1 MADSDK
7 GLATT
12 ENSLQGV
19 SGSERAAIFM
29 MSLGEKNAAEVLKH
43 MAPRDV
49 QKLGLVMSSLSNV
62 SNEKVES
69 VVGDFVETA
78 NAQSGLGVDSDE
90 YIKNMLNNALG
101 EDKAGGV
108 IDRILVGK
116 NSKGLESLKWM
127 DPRAVAEVVKNEHPQ
142 IIAIV
147 LSYLE
152 SDHAAEILLHLPE
165 RDRSVVLMRIATLD
179 GVPPAALKELNEVLE
194 NQFSGSKNVQK
205 SGVGGVKTAADI
217 LNFMDGASEA
227 SITETITETDKY
239 LAEAIQGQMFVFE
252 NLLEVDDK
260 GMQTILRDVQSEQL
274 ILALKG
280 ADDAMKEKIFGNMS
294 SRAADM
300 MREDL
305 EAQGPVK
312 LKDVEDAQMEVL
324 AVAKRLSD
332 AGEISLGGKG
342 DEEYV

>member
-1 MADSDK
+1 MADDNA
-7 GLATT
+7 LATT
-12 ENSLQGV
+12 EDSLEGV
-19 SGSERAAIFM
+19 SGPERAAIFM

-49 QKLGLVMSSLSNV
+49 QKLGQVMSSLSNV

-69 VVGDFVETA
+69 VVSKFVESA
-78 NAQSGLGVDSDE
+78 NAQSSVGVDSDE

-116 NSKGLESLKWM
+116 SSKGLDSLKWM

-152 SDHAAEILLHLPE
+152 SDHAAEILKYLPE
-165 RDRSVVLMRIATLD
+165 GARSDVLMRIATLD
-179 GVPPAALKELNEVLE
+179 SVPPAALQELNEVLE
-194 NQFSGSKNVQK
+194 NQFSGSHTTQS

-217 LNFMDGASEA
+217 LNLMDGESEA
-227 SITETITETDKY
+227 AITETITETDKD
-239 LAEAIQGQMFVFE
+239 LAEAILGQMFVFE

-274 ILALKG
+274 IIALKG
-280 ADDAMKEKIFGNMS
+280 ADDTMKEKIFGNMS

-305 EAQGPVK
+305 EAKGPVK

-324 AVAKRLSD
+324 AVAKRLADS
-332 AGEISLGGKG
+332 GEISLGGKG
-342 DEEYV
+342 DDEYV